1 MSEEMSSALQSSL
14 GEMEGLR
21 KYAPDEGWQDL
32 PTLKKTQNNLHNV
45 KEDDGF
51 FDEDYDN
58 VSLSSNEAQI
68 TDDEDDFLD
77 GELSDLSS
85 KSELH
90 SLTRKVAQTNS
101 LVDSALNDHND
112 HNEQKKGQ
120 IASKKLDEL
129 GSSLS
134 DLFSQLYSETNNSEV
149 SPWENVSGAFDELS
163 SEIKKREILRKNLR
177 DTQTKID
184 NCRKELISTIENL
197 AHDEQERL
205 SRVRMRSRLA
215 TVMADKLLKK
225 LK

>member
-1 MSEEMSSALQSSL
+1 MSEEMSSASQSSL
-14 GEMEGLR
+14 GTMEGLR

-32 PTLKKTQNNLHNV
+32 SPSKETQNNLHNAT
-45 KEDDGF
+45 EDDGF

-58 VSLSSNEAQI
+58 VSSSYNEEQI
-68 TDDEDDFLD
+68 SDDEDDFLD
-77 GELSDLSS
+77 GDLSDLSS
-85 KSELH
+85 KSELQ

-101 LVDSALNDHND
+101 LVDSALNDQ
-112 HNEQKKGQ
+112 NEPKKGQ

-129 GSSLS
+129 GSSLN
-134 DLFSQLYSETNNSEV
+134 DLFSQLYSETKNSEV
-149 SPWENVSGAFDELS
+149 SPWEDVSGAFDELS
-163 SEIKKREILRKNLR
+163 SEIKKREILRKELR

>member
-1 MSEEMSSALQSSL
+1 MSEEMSSASQSSL
-14 GEMEGLR
+14 GTMEGLR

-32 PTLKKTQNNLHNV
+32 SPSKETQNDLHNA

-51 FDEDYDN
+51 FDEDYDT
-58 VSLSSNEAQI
+58 VSSSYNEEQI
-68 TDDEDDFLD
+68 SDDEDDFLD
-77 GELSDLSS
+77 GDLSDLSS
-85 KSELH
+85 KSELQ

-101 LVDSALNDHND
+101 LVDSALNDQ
-112 HNEQKKGQ
+112 NEPKKGQ

-129 GSSLS
+129 GSSLN
-134 DLFSQLYSETNNSEV
+134 DLFSQLYSETKNSEV
-149 SPWENVSGAFDELS
+149 SPWEDVSEAFDELS
-163 SEIKKREILRKNLR
+163 SEIKKREILRKELR

>member
-1 MSEEMSSALQSSL
+1 MSEEMSSASQSSL
-14 GEMEGLR
+14 GTMEGLR

-32 PTLKKTQNNLHNV
+32 SPSKETQKNNLHNA
-45 KEDDGF
+45 KEYDGF
-51 FDEDYDN
+51 FDEDYDT
-58 VSLSSNEAQI
+58 VSSLSNEGQI
-68 TDDEDDFLD
+68 PDDEDDFLD
-77 GELSDLSS
+77 GDLSDLSS
-85 KSELH
+85 KSELQ

-101 LVDSALNDHND
+101 LVDSALNDQ
-112 HNEQKKGQ
+112 NEPKKGQ

-129 GSSLS
+129 GSSLN
-134 DLFSQLYSETNNSEV
+134 DLFSQLYSETKNSEV
-149 SPWENVSGAFDELS
+149 SPWEDVSEAFDELS
-163 SEIKKREILRKNLR
+163 SEIKKREILRKELR

>member
-1 MSEEMSSALQSSL
+1 MSEEMSSASQSSL
-14 GEMEGLR
+14 GTMEGLR

-32 PTLKKTQNNLHNV
+32 PPSKKFQKNLHNA

-58 VSLSSNEAQI
+58 VSSPSNEGQI
-68 TDDEDDFLD
+68 PDDEDDFLD
-77 GELSDLSS
+77 GDLSDLSS

-101 LVDSALNDHND
+101 LVDSTLIDQNGP
-112 HNEQKKGQ
+112 KKGQ

-134 DLFSQLYSETNNSEV
+134 DLFSQLYSETDNSEV

-163 SEIKKREILRKNLR
+163 SEIKKREILRKDLR

-184 NCRKELISTIENL
+184 DCRKELIQTIENL

-205 SRVRMRSRLA
+205 SRVRIRSRLA